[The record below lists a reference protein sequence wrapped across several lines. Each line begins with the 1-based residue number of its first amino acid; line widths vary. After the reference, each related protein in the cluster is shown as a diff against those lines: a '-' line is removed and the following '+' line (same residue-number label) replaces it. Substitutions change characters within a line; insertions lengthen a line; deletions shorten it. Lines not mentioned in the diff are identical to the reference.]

1 MITLK
6 ENERILMTLHKHWL
20 VIVGRVIFI
29 FILGAAP
36 FLVPL
41 FTDELSRMI
50 DPASVGPLLIFI
62 SALYWLALTLLFF
75 IEWLNYWL
83 NALIITDTR
92 IIDIEQKSLFRRSA
106 SEFALSRVQDVTIE
120 VPGIIATFFKFGN
133 ITIQTAGEVNFTAWS
148 VPEINKAKDV
158 ILACATKAKRGE
170 QENI

>member
-62 SALYWLALTLLFF
+62 SALYWLALLLLFF

-83 NALIITDTR
+83 DAWIITDLR
-92 IIDIEQKSLFRRSA
+92 IIDIEQKGLFHREA
-106 SEFALSRVQDVTIE
+106 SEFVISRVQDVTTT
-120 VPGIIATFFKFGN
+120 VPGMLATFFKFGN
-133 ITIQTAGEVNFTAWS
+133 LTIQTAGEVSFTAYS
-148 VPEINKAKDV
+148 VPNLNEAKNL
-158 ILACATKAKRGE
+158 ILAQATK
-170 QENI
+170 QTTENNNSK